1 MYHMYKLANMQVQKI
16 EGRGNEGVTDTLIGQ
31 KICRVHRA

>member
-1 MYHMYKLANMQVQKI
+1 MYHTYKLAKTQIEKI
-16 EGRGNEGVTDTLIGQ
+16 EGKDNEGVTDTLIGQ